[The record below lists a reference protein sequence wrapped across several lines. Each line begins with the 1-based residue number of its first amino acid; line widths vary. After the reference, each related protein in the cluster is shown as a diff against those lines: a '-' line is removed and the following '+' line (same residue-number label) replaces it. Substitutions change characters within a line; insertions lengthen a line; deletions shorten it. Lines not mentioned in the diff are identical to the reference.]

1 METRASQGQHPE
13 VAEPAELAQAAELA
27 SAAVVINHDVEDY
40 AAWKRAFDRH
50 AGARRNAGVVAAHV
64 NQDAENPNR
73 LSVYLAGADRAK
85 LAAFVGD
92 IALMATMREAGVTG
106 PPHIIDLTP
115 MEDLTRKDRP
125 LAGLIIRH
133 EVRDYAAWK
142 AAFDGHGE
150 ARRQAGVVGHAV
162 SRSVRNPN
170 VVVIYL
176 QATSLDALRAF
187 AAAPDLKAV
196 MAAAGVVGAPDLSF
210 VQGGEWQ
217 T

>member
-1 METRASQGQHPE
+1 METRAASQSQLPI
-13 VAEPAELAQAAELA
+13 
-27 SAAVVINHDVEDY
+27 AAVVINHDVEDY
-40 AAWKRAFDRH
+40 AAWKRAFDVH
-50 AGARRNAGVVAAHV
+50 AAARRNAGIVAAHV

-73 LSVYLAGADRAK
+73 LSVYLAGTDRAK
-85 LAAFVGD
+85 LTAFVGD

-106 PPHIIDLTP
+106 PPHIIDMTP
-115 MEDLTRKDRP
+115 VEDLTRKDRP

-142 AAFDGHGE
+142 QAFDGHGD
-150 ARRQAGVVGHAV
+150 ARGKAGVIGHAV

-176 QATSLDALRAF
+176 QAASLGPLRAF

-196 MAAAGVVGAPDLSF
+196 MAAAGVIGAPDLSF

-217 T
+217 I

>member
-1 METRASQGQHPE
+1 METP
-13 VAEPAELAQAAELA
+13 A

-50 AGARRNAGVVAAHV
+50 AGARRNAGIVAAHV
-64 NQDAENPNR
+64 NQDADNPNR
-73 LSVYLAGADRAK
+73 LSVYLAGADRVK
-85 LAAFVGD
+85 LTAFVGD

-115 MEDLTRKDRP
+115 MEELTCKDRP

-133 EVRDYAAWK
+133 EVRDYAVWK

-162 SRSVRNPN
+162 SRSVRDPN
-170 VVVIYL
+170 VVILYL
-176 QATSLDALRAF
+176 QATSLEALRVF
-187 AAAPDLKAV
+187 AATSELKAV
-196 MAAAGVVGAPDLSF
+196 MAAAGVVGEPDLSF
-210 VQGGEWQ
+210 VHGGEWQ
-217 T
+217 I

>member
-1 METRASQGQHPE
+1 METRAASQSQL
-13 VAEPAELAQAAELA
+13 PA
-27 SAAVVINHDVEDY
+27 AAVVINHDVEDY

-50 AGARRNAGVVAAHV
+50 AATRRNAGIVAAHV

-73 LSVYLAGADRAK
+73 LSVYLAGSDRGR
-85 LAAFVGD
+85 LAAFLGD
-92 IALMATMREAGVTG
+92 ISLMATMREAGVTG
-106 PPHIIDLTP
+106 PPHIVDLTP
-115 MEDLTRKDRP
+115 VEDVTCKDRP

-142 AAFDGHGE
+142 RAFDGHAN
-150 ARRQAGVVGHAV
+150 ARGTAGVIGHAV
-162 SRSVRNPN
+162 SRSVRNPD

-176 QATSLDALRAF
+176 QAESLEALRAF
-187 AAAPDLKAV
+187 AAAPDVKAV

-210 VQGGEWQ
+210 VHGGQWQ

>member
-1 METRASQGQHPE
+1 METRAASQSQLP
-13 VAEPAELAQAAELA
+13 

-40 AAWKRAFDRH
+40 TAWKQAFDRH
-50 AGARRNAGVVAAHV
+50 AGARRNAGIVAAHV

-92 IALMATMREAGVTG
+92 IALMAAMRDAGVTG
-106 PPHIIDLTP
+106 PPHILDITP
-115 MEDLTRKDRP
+115 VEDLIRKDRP

-142 AAFDGHGE
+142 QAFDGHGD
-150 ARRQAGVVGHAV
+150 ARSKAGVVGHAV

-176 QATSLDALRAF
+176 QAESLDALRAF
-187 AAAPDLKAV
+187 AAASDLKAV
-196 MAAAGVVGAPDLSF
+196 MQAAGVVGAPDLSF

-217 T
+217 S